1 MVDKQQY
8 DALVFSG
15 GGVRGISQLGCVS
28 ALIEQTEK
36 ATSFYGTSIGALWAA
51 VHATRRNMD
60 IVYKRCMSTTFT
72 FEPCLDRLG
81 YPTFAVDT
89 GNSMRAFIRKVLGK
103 NVGSMT
109 LMEAHTCYNTN
120 LVIVATDICKGV
132 VYISKDTFPNMT
144 IERAV
149 CISASVPL
157 LFGCQLEDG
166 RLMCDGALVDNFPV
180 KKAME
185 DGCKTIL
192 GISVSST
199 AGAGTVPPCDSWNLS
214 DVIHAMVSV
223 VLNNQQQR
231 VLESE
236 NNHFDHL
243 HLQCDLPAL
252 ELDASP
258 EQKAE
263 AYAQGVRDGER
274 FLRTNNM

>member
-1 MVDKQQY
+1 MK
-8 DALVFSG
+8 
-15 GGVRGISQLGCVS
+15 GITQLGAVS
-28 ALIEQTEK
+28 ALREQTEK

-51 VHATRRNMD
+51 VHATRRNID
-60 IVYKRCMSTTFT
+60 IVYKRCMTTTFT
-72 FEPCLDRLG
+72 FEPSVERLG

-103 NVGSMT
+103 SVGSMT

-132 VYISKDTFPNMT
+132 VYISKDTFPDMT

-192 GISVSST
+192 GISVCST
-199 AGAGTVPPCDSWNLS
+199 AATAGKIPCDAWNVS
-214 DVIHAMVSV
+214 DAIQAMVSV
-223 VLNNQQQR
+223 VLHNQQATI
-231 VLESE
+231 E
-236 NNHFDHL
+236 NVTGVHIDHL
-243 HLQCDLPAL
+243 QLQCDLPAL
-252 ELDASP
+252 ELDASA
-258 EQKAE
+258 EQKAK
-263 AYAQGVRDGER
+263 AYAQGVQDGER
-274 FLRTNNM
+274 FIKSNM